1 MANGLKNA
9 SSKPLLEKDLIP
21 RMMIEVITI
30 VVGERTE
37 DSGDESG
44 WAVD

>member
-1 MANGLKNA
+1 MA
-9 SSKPLLEKDLIP
+9 
-21 RMMIEVITI
+21 I

-44 WAVD
+44 WAGDNASPGLYRL